1 MISFKDAYE
10 KVLQQSLD
18 LGDEKVLLQKSMGR
32 VLAEEIFADRDFP
45 PFDRSTKDGIAI
57 NYAAI
62 EKGRISFKIEGVLPA
77 GMPQETLQFLENC
90 LEIMTGAVCP
100 KNADTIVMYEQV
112 TIENGI
118 ATLLKAPKK
127 GQNIHRKGSDE
138 KEGTVLLKKG
148 GRIDTA
154 EIGVLAS
161 MGKAE
166 VLVKKVPKI
175 AVISTGNELVAVSE
189 TPLPHQIRKSNT
201 MSLEAALSKQG
212 VFSQQL
218 HLSDEKNKIEEALEK
233 AVQEND
239 VLILSGG
246 VSKGRFDFIP
256 DAMETLGIKK
266 IFHRVAQRPGKP
278 FWFGVHPVQNTVIF
292 AFPGNPISTFAN
304 YHLYFLPWL
313 YTTWG
318 LAVESKT
325 VILQEEIKIEPPLTR
340 FIQVKTTWK
349 QGGLCANTLSDNGS
363 GDLTSLSRSDGFI
376 CLDPREKSYQKGE
389 LVPFVSTKSFLP

>member
-10 KVLQQSLD
+10 KVLQYPLD
-18 LGDEKVLLQKSMGR
+18 LGEEKVLLQKTIGR
-32 VLAEEIFADRDFP
+32 VLAEDILADRYFP

-62 EKGRISFKIEGVLPA
+62 EKGRNSFKIEGVLPA
-77 GMPQETLQFLENC
+77 GMPQEALQFLENC

-138 KEGTVLLKKG
+138 KEGAVLLKKG

-161 MGKAE
+161 VGKAE

-175 AVISTGNELVAVSE
+175 TVISTGNELAAISE

-201 MSLEAALSKQG
+201 MSLEAALSKEG
-212 VFSQQL
+212 IFPQQL
-218 HLSDEKNKIEEALEK
+218 HLLDEKNKIEEALEE
-233 AVQEND
+233 AIQEND

-246 VSKGRFDFIP
+246 VSKGKFDFIP
-256 DAMETLGIKK
+256 DAMETLGVKK
-266 IFHRVAQRPGKP
+266 IFHRVAQSPGKP
-278 FWFGVHPVQNTVIF
+278 FWFGVHTEQ
-292 AFPGNPISTFAN
+292 
-304 YHLYFLPWL
+304 
-313 YTTWG
+313 
-318 LAVESKT
+318 
-325 VILQEEIKIEPPLTR
+325 
-340 FIQVKTTWK
+340 
-349 QGGLCANTLSDNGS
+349 TLSASPDAS
-363 GDLTSLSRSDGFI
+363 
-376 CLDPREKSYQKGE
+376 
-389 LVPFVSTKSFLP
+389 